1 MALIALRVHD
11 AKLVVDESRVN
22 VTDPVGVVDDPLEG
36 ESLTIALHESPAF
49 TTADGTQLRLVTVV
63 WRFTFRPNVPWLPEW
78 SASPG

>member
-1 MALIALRVHD
+1 VALIALRVHD

-36 ESLTIALHESPAF
+36 ESLTMALHESPAF
-49 TTADGTQLRLVTVV
+49 TTADGTQLRLVTVI
-63 WRFTFRPNVPWLPEW
+63 WRFTFRLNVPWLPEW

>member
-36 ESLTIALHESPAF
+36 ESLTMALHESPAF
-49 TTADGTQLRLVTVV
+49 TTADGTQLRLVTVI
-63 WRFTFRPNVPWLPEW
+63 WRFTFRLNVPWLPEW